1 MTNTEKKRVP
11 HEPFEVI
18 GMLLSTARMHRKEA
32 DRHVSL
38 TGLHPTRHRVLMYL
52 SRKGGSLKQKEIAE
66 RFELTPAAV
75 AQTLDKL
82 EEMGYVR
89 RVSSE
94 SDGRCNRIELTEK
107 GLETAEE
114 SAKAFE
120 KLDRRLLAGISEE
133 EIDVFCAVLAKMQ
146 ENHNEGEGGRSE

>member
-52 SRKGGSLKQKEIAE
+52 SRKGGSLKQKEIAVALSLSD
-66 RFELTPAAV
+66 RAV
-75 AQTLDKL
+75 RQRLQKANAKL
-82 EEMGYVR
+82 RGQLKEWYE
-89 RVSSE
+89 
-94 SDGRCNRIELTEK
+94 D
-107 GLETAEE
+107 
-114 SAKAFE
+114 
-120 KLDRRLLAGISEE
+120 
-133 EIDVFCAVLAKMQ
+133 
-146 ENHNEGEGGRSE
+146 EG